1 MSAPDIAKLEEEN
14 ARLGAA
20 LSDSYSVLAK
30 TKTALEQLQAQYDAL
45 KYELDWFK
53 RQLFGSK
60 SESASTS
67 TTRRSSTCSPGSGW
81 TSRPRATMCRPTR

>member
-1 MSAPDIAKLEEEN
+1 MTLSAPDIAKLEEEN

-20 LSDSYSVLAK
+20 LGDSYSVLAK

-53 RQLFGSK
+53 RQLFGQ
-60 SESASTS
+60 
-67 TTRRSSTCSPGSGW
+67 
-81 TSRPRATMCRPTR
+81 